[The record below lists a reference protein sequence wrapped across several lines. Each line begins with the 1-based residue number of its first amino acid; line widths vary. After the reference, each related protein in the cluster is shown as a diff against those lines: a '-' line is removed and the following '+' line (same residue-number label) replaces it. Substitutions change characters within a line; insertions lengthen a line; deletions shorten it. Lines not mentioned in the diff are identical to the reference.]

1 MIQPVLNW
9 ALTTCYSSSHCF
21 SYDYCPCRGLLWHSF
36 RDSHHC
42 AFPSAWGRRSCHYS
56 HHHRMDDRW
65 SDAEVIILIY
75 FISRGFTDLAV
86 SHILHVRGYRR
97 PLSAVWQM
105 LQVILEQFPYLRTTT
120 GRWDI
125 DQVDWWID
133 SLSLEHEAVNW
144 LISCTEIDAAIA
156 EEVCET

>member
-1 MIQPVLNW
+1 
-9 ALTTCYSSSHCF
+9 
-21 SYDYCPCRGLLWHSF
+21 
-36 RDSHHC
+36 
-42 AFPSAWGRRSCHYS
+42 
-56 HHHRMDDRW
+56 MDDRW
-65 SDAEVIILIY
+65 SDAEVIIMIY

-105 LQVILEQFPYLRTTT
+105 LQVILGQFPCLRTTI

-156 EEVCET
+156 EEV

>member
-1 MIQPVLNW
+1 
-9 ALTTCYSSSHCF
+9 
-21 SYDYCPCRGLLWHSF
+21 
-36 RDSHHC
+36 
-42 AFPSAWGRRSCHYS
+42 
-56 HHHRMDDRW
+56 MDDRW

-156 EEVCET
+156 EEHELLETILEILGYIC